1 MNKAG
6 TILIW
11 VCIKDVVVEKL
22 SHVWLFGTPWI
33 VACQALL
40 SMGFSSK
47 YPGAGW
53 HLLLQGIFL
62 IEESDLH
69 CRWIL
74 YHSHQG
80 SPKLQKRKW
89 IIKIQCV
96 INVYFQKFPFPTD
109 EPQHAWPEALGALT
123 QCSCLAPPG
132 LWTVPGW
139 QRCPVAGYTGL

>member
-11 VCIKDVVVEKL
+11 VWIKDIVVEKL

-33 VACQALL
+33 VACQAPL

-47 YPGAGW
+47 YTGAGW

-96 INVYFQKFPFPTD
+96 INVYFSKVPLSYWWTP
-109 EPQHAWPEALGALT
+109 ACLT
-123 QCSCLAPPG
+123 WS
-132 LWTVPGW
+132 T
-139 QRCPVAGYTGL
+139 RCPDSMQLPCSARAVNSAWMAEVSCGRL